1 MDAER
6 GVACGPCPLLNC
18 PRQTRY
24 VEGMDWS
31 AIKTEYVTGNTTYR
45 ELAKKY
51 GVSFS
56 TLQKRAKEEKWSEG
70 RKKYRDRVVTKAL
83 TRTCARDAQ
92 RLAKLQKSAMLLAND
107 IEKALQDPDVLYRH
121 VGSIEGVPV
130 DTKLG
135 TPNGKN
141 LQALAR
147 ALRDITAATRD
158 LYGINTRA
166 EQFAQEQAVERLR
179 MEREKLEMEKKRIAS
194 EGKDTEITLQM
205 PPEVEEYSG

>member
-1 MDAER
+1 
-6 GVACGPCPLLNC
+6 
-18 PRQTRY
+18 
-24 VEGMDWS
+24 MDWS
-31 AIKTEYVTGNTTYR
+31 AIKTEYVSGNTTYR
-45 ELAKKY
+45 ELAKKH

-56 TLQKRAKEEKWSEG
+56 TLQKRAKEEKWSEN
-70 RKKYRDRVVTKAL
+70 RKKYRDKVVTKAL

-92 RLAKLQKSAMLLAND
+92 RLAKLQKSAMMLAND

-130 DTKLG
+130 DAKLG

-166 EQFAQEQAVERLR
+166 EQFAQEQAVERLK
-179 MEREKLEMEKKRIAS
+179 MEREKLEMEKQRIAS

-205 PPEVEEYSG
+205 APELEEYSG